1 MKDVE
6 QGPNAS
12 TSQVILILSWVFCVQ
27 GMTTLRRSVR
37 CTDFNVGRVAMLTLV
52 AQKSMWYD
60 IKKVFNL
67 QGGLHMVEL

>member
-1 MKDVE
+1 
-6 QGPNAS
+6 
-12 TSQVILILSWVFCVQ
+12 
-27 GMTTLRRSVR
+27 MTTLRRSGR

-52 AQKSMWYD
+52 AQKLMWYD